1 MTGSW
6 SYYGDDRPDI
16 QALVHAPGSRILD
29 VGCGEAVL
37 AAAFKRAGASY
48 VAGIELEP
56 GAAAVASGR
65 LDHLVQGSAM
75 DAPLPFN
82 EGEFD
87 YLVFADVLEH
97 LPDPDQ
103 ALARLLPL
111 LSPTGRVIV
120 SVPNMRFYWV
130 LLRLIF
136 DRWSYTKH
144 GVRDRTHLRIFTRYS
159 LEQMLQRHGLEIERL
174 TRNFRLVEDQ
184 TRIGRLGAVA
194 TRIVRRWVAPLLF
207 PNLMAYQYVA
217 VARRR

>member
-1 MTGSW
+1 
-6 SYYGDDRPDI
+6 
-16 QALVHAPGSRILD
+16 
-29 VGCGEAVL
+29 
-37 AAAFKRAGASY
+37 
-48 VAGIELEP
+48 
-56 GAAAVASGR
+56 
-65 LDHLVQGSAM
+65 
-75 DAPLPFN
+75 
-82 EGEFD
+82 
-87 YLVFADVLEH
+87 
-97 LPDPDQ
+97 
-103 ALARLLPL
+103 
-111 LSPTGRVIV
+111 
-120 SVPNMRFYWV
+120 MRFYWV